1 MFPIFSVTSQLYQLR
16 GRVGRSSRQG
26 RAYFLLP
33 PSGDIDSD
41 ARERLAALKRHG
53 ALGSGFNLAVR
64 DLEIRGAG
72 NLLGSQQSGHIAAV
86 GFTLYCQ
93 LLARTV
99 AMMKGEK
106 PPEIIDVKLNLDFID
121 FSPASDDP
129 QSAASL
135 PYSYVE
141 EDSQRMGYLK
151 RFAEASDLPALRKL
165 RAELKDRYGSAPPA
179 AVRFFNLAQ
188 LRLACARAGVGSID
202 VREQRAV
209 FRSRA
214 TGEIAAVVELK
225 GRSAD
230 RKVTELINAVTGK

>member
-1 MFPIFSVTSQLYQLR
+1 M
-16 GRVGRSSRQG
+16 
-26 RAYFLLP
+26 
-33 PSGDIDSD
+33 
-41 ARERLAALKRHG
+41 
-53 ALGSGFNLAVR
+53 R